1 MEIKTHKCAD
11 IELVGKPLSIVDNQ
25 EALVELVATPEMSV
39 DDYGLVHG
47 GFTFGVADY
56 AAMLAV
62 NHPNVVLGGSECRFV
77 APVRIGDK
85 MTATAVVLEASGRK
99 RMVEVEVT
107 VCDQTVFKGSFTCFL
122 LDKHIL
128 EK

>member
-1 MEIKTHKCAD
+1 MEIKTHKGAK
-11 IELVGKPLSIVDNQ
+11 EWLVGKPLSVVDDQ
-25 EALVELVATPEMSV
+25 EALVELVATDEMSV
-39 DDYGLVHG
+39 DKTGLVHG

-77 APVRIGDK
+77 APVKVGDL
-85 MTATAVVLEASGRK
+85 MTAEAVVAEVKGRK
-99 RMVEVEVT
+99 REVDVEVSVG
-107 VCDQTVFKGSFTCFL
+107 DQTVFKGRFTCFL

-128 EK
+128 EN

>member
-1 MEIKTHKCAD
+1 MEIKTHKDAD
-11 IELVGKPLSIVDNQ
+11 WGLIGKPLSVIENQ
-25 EALVELVATPEMSV
+25 EALVELIATPKMSV
-39 DDYGLVHG
+39 DETGLVHG

-77 APVRIGDK
+77 APVKVGDK
-85 MTATAVVLEASGRK
+85 MTAKAVVSERDGRK
-99 RMVEVEVT
+99 RGVEVEVS
-107 VCDQTVFKGSFTCFL
+107 VGDQTVLRGRFTCFV
-122 LDKHIL
+122 LDKHVL